1 MYPFY
6 INFASGSFVST
17 KFNYNGVKEWNLIH
31 RKKGEKPIVLK
42 IIIIIIS
49 SLTGNYSVAQG
60 VHLLI
65 HTDRQLLKFMLPV
78 ELSSSAARIFF
89 IWPDAKFPVA
99 VIFDLGNRE
108 RLGRVKVE
116 TVPFD

>member
-6 INFASGSFVST
+6 TNFASGNVAST
-17 KFNYNGVKEWNLIH
+17 NLTIMELRKE
-31 RKKGEKPIVLK
+31 RKEEKPIVLK

-65 HTDRQLLKFMLPV
+65 HTDKQLLKFMLAV
-78 ELSSSAARIFF
+78 ELSSRAGIFF

>member
-6 INFASGSFVST
+6 TNFASGSVAST
-17 KFNYNGVKEWNLIH
+17 KFNYSGVKEWNLIP

-42 IIIIIIS
+42 IVIIIIIS

-65 HTDRQLLKFMLPV
+65 HTDRQLLKFMSPV
-78 ELSSSAARIFF
+78 EFSSSAGIFF

-99 VIFDLGNRE
+99 VVFDLGNRE

-116 TVPFD
+116 TFPFD

>member
-6 INFASGSFVST
+6 TNFTSGSVAST
-17 KFNYNGVKEWNLIH
+17 KFNYNGVKEWNLIP

-49 SLTGNYSVAQG
+49 SLAGNYSIAQG

-65 HTDRQLLKFMLPV
+65 HTDKQLLKFMLTV
-78 ELSSSAARIFF
+78 ELSSRAGIFF
-89 IWPDAKFPVA
+89 ICQMLSFLSLSSLIWGTEKDW
-99 VIFDLGNRE
+99 GE
-108 RLGRVKVE
+108 
-116 TVPFD
+116 

>member
-6 INFASGSFVST
+6 TNFASGSVAST
-17 KFNYNGVKEWNLIH
+17 KFNYNGVKEWNLIP
-31 RKKGEKPIVLK
+31 RKKSEKPIVLK

-65 HTDRQLLKFMLPV
+65 HTDKQLLKFMLTV
-78 ELSSSAARIFF
+78 ELSSRAGIFF